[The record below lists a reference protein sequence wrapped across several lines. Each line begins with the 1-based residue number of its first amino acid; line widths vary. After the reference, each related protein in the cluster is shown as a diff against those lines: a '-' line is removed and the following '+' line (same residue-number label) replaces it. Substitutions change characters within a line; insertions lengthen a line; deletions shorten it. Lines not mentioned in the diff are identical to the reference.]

1 MPRAE
6 TCQDAFPPKSL
17 VLGHLCPTEGLKSCS
32 ALLGPPNGDI
42 LWHKTSF
49 CQHCATCA
57 LHWHPRRLDHCGECY
72 LPRLHPDMDHR
83 CGTDRRRRLD
93 RSLVGILGAI
103 TEATFKIELTGGE
116 EIWERLGVRPV
127 QVSTVERDITVAE
140 SIRPVRC
147 SSATR
152 TFRLSSTARQTQAS

>member
-1 MPRAE
+1 
-6 TCQDAFPPKSL
+6 
-17 VLGHLCPTEGLKSCS
+17 
-32 ALLGPPNGDI
+32 
-42 LWHKTSF
+42 
-49 CQHCATCA
+49 
-57 LHWHPRRLDHCGECY
+57 
-72 LPRLHPDMDHR
+72 MDHR